1 MGRIRVDMDSL
12 RNFGNALNNR
22 INEFAGIVSQVDALN
37 NSIMQSWEGDAK
49 TAYNQMASSF
59 AVRQQELKDILG
71 VFKGYA
77 MDTSVKFEEMDAACA
92 SRIRN
97 SF

>member
-12 RNFGNALNNR
+12 RSFGNALNNR
-22 INEFAGIVSQVDALN
+22 INEFAGVVAQVDALN
-37 NSIMQSWEGDAK
+37 SSIMQSWEGEAK
-49 TAYNQMASSF
+49 VAYNQMASSF
-59 AVRQQELKDILG
+59 AVRQQELQDILG

-77 MDTSVKFEEMDAACA
+77 MDTSVKFEELDKACA
-92 SRIRN
+92 ARIRS